1 MSQEK
6 KGRITIANLIALT
19 GLAGLG
25 VVMFFGILLHS
36 SDGKP
41 GIAILG
47 AFAFIVVLG
56 FLLFMSIKAKG
67 AENDVKS
74 WRYVEWTCLLVY
86 VVVAILF
93 AAPFQRFFYV
103 VSQKENLQEK
113 ARNEVKAIKTL
124 YKNYEHQQKKYLTDA
139 VEQLQNYLASG
150 QQRTVKDD
158 LSEYV
163 EGIGSDINSWAAKAS
178 KIVAL
183 PKDKQLL
190 EIESR
195 EDRWNFMQVASLA
208 ADLEEKENS
217 AWTSVQ
223 KKILKYQE
231 NNRLIPVI
239 GGGGLHPY
247 RLDGYAKFDLGTKPD
262 ATFAK
267 ELRKA
272 EGSTALG
279 WILYVVLN
287 GMILL
292 NYLVASRSSYVG
304 PRSNRQTCG
313 LSL

>member
-1 MSQEK
+1 MSQGK
-6 KGRITIANLIALT
+6 KSKITIANLIALT

-25 VVMFFGILLHS
+25 VVTFFGILLHS

-47 AFAFIVVLG
+47 AVAFVVALG

-74 WRYVEWTCLLVY
+74 WRYMEWICLLAY

-124 YKNYEHQQKKYLTDA
+124 YQNYEHQQKKYLTDA

-163 EGIGSDINSWAAKAS
+163 EGIGSDINGWAAKAS

-195 EDRWNFMQVASLA
+195 VDHWNFMQVASLA

-217 AWTSVQ
+217 AWTSVE
-223 KKILKYQE
+223 KRILKYQE

-262 ATFAK
+262 AVFAK

-272 EGSTALG
+272 EGNTALG

-292 NYLVASRSSYVG
+292 NYLVTSRSSYVG
-304 PRSNRQTCG
+304 PRSNRQTGG
-313 LSL
+313 LPL

>member
-1 MSQEK
+1 
-6 KGRITIANLIALT
+6 
-19 GLAGLG
+19 
-25 VVMFFGILLHS
+25 
-36 SDGKP
+36 
-41 GIAILG
+41 
-47 AFAFIVVLG
+47 
-56 FLLFMSIKAKG
+56 MSIKAKG

-124 YKNYEHQQKKYLTDA
+124 YQNYEHQQKKYLTDA

-195 EDRWNFMQVASLA
+195 VDRWNFMQVASLA

-223 KKILKYQE
+223 KK
-231 NNRLIPVI
+231 
-239 GGGGLHPY
+239 
-247 RLDGYAKFDLGTKPD
+247 
-262 ATFAK
+262 
-267 ELRKA
+267 
-272 EGSTALG
+272 S
-279 WILYVVLN
+279 
-287 GMILL
+287 
-292 NYLVASRSSYVG
+292 
-304 PRSNRQTCG
+304 
-313 LSL
+313 

>member
-19 GLAGLG
+19 GLASLG
-25 VVMFFGILLHS
+25 VVTFFGILLHS

-47 AFAFIVVLG
+47 ALAFIGVLG
-56 FLLFMSIKAKG
+56 FLLFMSIRAKG
-67 AENDVKS
+67 AENDVKN
-74 WRYVEWTCLLVY
+74 WRYVEWMCLLAY
-86 VVVAILF
+86 VVVAIFF
-93 AAPFQRFFYV
+93 ATPFQRFFYV
-103 VSQKENLQEK
+103 VSQKETLQDK

-124 YKNYEHQQKKYLTDA
+124 YQNYEHQQKKFLTEA

-150 QQRTVKDD
+150 QQRMIKDD
-158 LSEYV
+158 LAEYV
-163 EGIGSDINSWAAKAS
+163 EGIGSDINAWAAKAS

-183 PKDKQLL
+183 PKDDQLL

-195 EDRWNFMQVASLA
+195 VEHWNFMQVASLA
-208 ADLEEKENS
+208 VDLEDKENS
-217 AWTSVQ
+217 VWTSIQ

-239 GGGGLHPY
+239 GGGGPHLY

-262 ATFAK
+262 GVFAR
-267 ELRKA
+267 ELRRA
-272 EGSTALG
+272 EGNTTLG
-279 WILYVVLN
+279 WLLYGVLN
-287 GMILL
+287 AMILL

-304 PRSNRQTCG
+304 PRANRQTGG
-313 LSL
+313 LPL

>member
-25 VVMFFGILLHS
+25 VVTFFGILLHS

-41 GIAILG
+41 GIAILKAV
-47 AFAFIVVLG
+47 AFVVALG
-56 FLLFMSIKAKG
+56 FLLSMSIKAKG

-74 WRYVEWTCLLVY
+74 WRYMEWMCLLAYMVL
-86 VVVAILF
+86 AIFF
-93 AAPFQRFFYV
+93 ATPFQRFFYV

-113 ARNEVKAIKTL
+113 ARSEVKAIKTL
-124 YKNYEHQQKKYLTDA
+124 YQNYEYQQKKYLTDA
-139 VEQLQNYLASG
+139 EEQLRNYLASG

-158 LSEYV
+158 LSEYM
-163 EGIGSDINSWAAKAS
+163 EGIGSDINSWADKAS
-178 KIVAL
+178 KRVTF

-195 EDRWNFMQVASLA
+195 VERWNFMEVSLLA
-208 ADLEEKENS
+208 ADLEEKEKS
-217 AWTSVQ
+217 AWSSIQ
-223 KKILKYQE
+223 NKILKNQE
-231 NNRLIPVI
+231 VYRLIPVI

-247 RLDGYAKFDLGTKPD
+247 RLNGYAKFNLGTKPD

-292 NYLVASRSSYVG
+292 NYLVASRSSYVE
-304 PRSNRQTCG
+304 PRANRQTG
-313 LSL
+313 GVSL